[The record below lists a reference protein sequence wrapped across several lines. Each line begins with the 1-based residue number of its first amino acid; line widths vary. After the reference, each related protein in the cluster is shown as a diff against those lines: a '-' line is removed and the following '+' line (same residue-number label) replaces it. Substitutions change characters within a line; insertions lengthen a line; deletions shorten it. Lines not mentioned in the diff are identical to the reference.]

1 MGNTQSERSIPGEFA
16 INAVFIVAILV
27 LGLLGGL
34 FHHHRSGVD
43 YDACSYCHAGAQTAL
58 LDLAGAL
65 VATTFAVVECLT
77 PTRPSHLPR
86 AVHFST
92 LIPRAPPATTH
103 PVMFWEGCVGLV

>member
-1 MGNTQSERSIPGEFA
+1 MSNTHPERSIREKFA
-16 INAVFIVAILV
+16 TNAVLIVAILV

-34 FHHHRSGVD
+34 FHHHASGVD
-43 YDACSYCHAGAQTAL
+43 YDACSYCHAGVQTAA

-65 VATTFAVVECLT
+65 VATTFAVIESVT

-86 AVHFST
+86 VVHVSK
-92 LIPRAPPATTH
+92 LVPRAPPVTTH